1 MALFRGVPRS
11 RFPRYLAILGLL
23 VATVGAGIVAARLL
37 SAGLSAPTTRPD
49 QGGGRPPRAAAPP
62 AVVWAVG
69 DGPDGDPEP
78 NAVAK
83 LIASRRVD
91 RLLYLGDVY
100 DEGTKREYNEHYAPA
115 YGKLDSV
122 TSPTPGNHEWD
133 ERDEGY
139 DAYWK
144 KRGLDTEPHY
154 YSFELAGW
162 QLLSLNSEGDLSPD
176 GDQVRWLR
184 DQVSAEGT
192 CRIAFWHR
200 PRYSAGDNH
209 GDDEELAPLWDSL
222 VGRAS
227 IVLTAHDHNMQ
238 RLEPRDGMTA
248 FVSGAGGASHYPIK
262 PDYDGVAFSN
272 DTDDG
277 ALRLLLR
284 PGSASF
290 AFIATDGRTLDSGT
304 IPCRR

>member
-1 MALFRGVPRS
+1 MSRS
-11 RFPRYLAILGLL
+11 RIPRYLLVFGLL
-23 VATVGAGIVAARLL
+23 VAAVGAGVLAARL
-37 SAGLSAPTTRPD
+37 STSGASAPGAD
-49 QGGGRPPRAAAPP
+49 APRSGAGE
-62 AVVWAVG
+62 VVWAVG

-78 NAVAK
+78 NAVAN
-83 LIASRRVD
+83 LIKSRPID

-100 DEGTKREYNEHYAPA
+100 EDGTRREYSEYYARA
-115 YGKLDSV
+115 YGELDRV
-122 TSPTPGNHEWD
+122 TSPTPGNHEWGKR
-133 ERDEGY
+133 EEGY
-139 DAYWK
+139 DPYWE
-144 KRGLDTEPHY
+144 RSGIETEPHY